1 MATTLQNLPFV
12 RRTALAVSTTAHG
25 ADGTEELARSALA
38 ALSAAPWTDNAAAPS
53 FPVHEF
59 DRPCP
64 SGDAFKACWGYSEE
78 LRSQRSA
85 AGAVVYTYTMPT
97 ATGQTVDAV
106 AATVTGDRYLD
117 LGVDV
122 HAVLSDSATPPT
134 VAELLARTPDATL
147 CATSSQA
154 PKKPNDRTGVRA
166 TLSLSAIG
174 SAKAYLHVALL
185 LHDYLGVRGA
195 WIEGGAMLSPDTL
208 AVTFS
213 GSVTAPARAGGYLV
227 PVFPPITTPGTPPF
241 VELWNAM
248 GKGSN
253 DADAA
258 RLAQTVLS
266 GAAPLAA
273 KQLNGGT
280 YPPLLG
286 NADHAGFAVTSPS
299 DHCSDWFCGSISHQ
313 TDGYSW
319 VVGSVAHFDAAPLFA
334 GASISI
340 PSGTSSGTLRMRA
353 VAFEIGDLNVP
364 PDWTSPEFWSGS
376 APDCIGVVEYAASAG
391 ATLVVSR
398 RPETPFVGIS
408 FAPVSGAGSYSPQ
421 AISLAIS

>member
-1 MATTLQNLPFV
+1 MPTTLSNLPFV
-12 RRTALAVSTTAHG
+12 RRTAIGVSASAQG
-25 ADGTEELARSALA
+25 ADATEELARSALL
-38 ALSAAPWTDNAAAPS
+38 ALRSARWIDNAAPPGL
-53 FPVHEF
+53 PVHDY

-64 SGDAFKACWGYSEE
+64 AGDAFKACYGYNAE

-85 AGAVVYTYTMPT
+85 CGAVVYTFTLPS
-97 ATGQTVDAV
+97 ASEQTIEALS
-106 AATVTGDRYLD
+106 AIVTGDRYLD
-117 LGVDV
+117 HGVDV
-122 HAVLSDSATPPT
+122 HAVLSASATPPT
-134 VAELLARTPDATL
+134 VATLLARTPDATL
-147 CATSSQA
+147 CATSAQSVA
-154 PKKPNDRTGVRA
+154 PNARTGVA
-166 TLSLSAIG
+166 APLELAGLG
-174 SAKAYLHVALL
+174 SAQAHLHVALL
-185 LHDYLGVRGA
+185 LHDYLDVRGA

-286 NADHAGFAVTSPS
+286 DADHAGFAVTSPS

-319 VVGSVAHFDAAPLFA
+319 VVGCVAHFDAAPLFA

-353 VAFEIGDLNVP
+353 VAFEIADLNVP

-376 APDCIGVVEYAASAG
+376 SPECIGVVEFAASAG
-391 ATLVVSR
+391 ASLVVSR
-398 RPETPFVGIS
+398 RPDTPFVGIS
-408 FAPVSGAGSYSPQ
+408 FAPVSGAGSYFPN
-421 AISLAIS
+421 AISLPVS